1 MKHERAAVPPALD
14 TPPALHA
21 PPADDAIPALSA
33 AALRL
38 VPWLVAVAFFMEALD
53 TTILNTAVPTIA
65 AALAV
70 PPLSMKA
77 VLASYTLSLAVFIPI
92 SGWTAN
98 RFGTRRVFAAAIGTF
113 TAGSFLCGLSSN
125 IHLLV
130 AFRVLQGLGGAMML
144 PVGRLTMVRSF
155 PKSQL
160 IRAMA
165 FVAIPGLVGPMLGP
179 VIGGI
184 IIGYV
189 HWSVI
194 FFVNVPIGI
203 VGLWMV
209 YRHLPD
215 FREEVHLPLDFVGFV
230 LFGSGVALLSY
241 VLEVFGDHALS
252 VREITGLLAIA
263 AALLAAYA
271 VNTSRTQHPLLR
283 LGLLGIRTFR
293 TSVLGSFLTRLGL
306 GGMPFLLPLL
316 YQIGF
321 GYTPIESGLLIMPQ
335 AVAAMSLKL
344 SMPRLLRAFGYRR
357 VLIVN
362 TLGIGGMILLFC
374 TLQITTPIWVLVPML
389 FLFGFLQSLQY
400 TSMNTLAYSDID
412 EEQASYASTL
422 ASTMQQMSLSF
433 AVAAAS
439 LATEMF
445 VPVGRSANA
454 QQMIHGLHLA
464 FLLLGGWTILST
476 LTFTALEER
485 DGEAVSRHRVT
496 RP

>member
-1 MKHERAAVPPALD
+1 MKPD
-14 TPPALHA
+14 G
-21 PPADDAIPALSA
+21 SA
-33 AALRL
+33 AALDPPPTEGACPSQDAAVLRL
-38 VPWLVAVAFFMEALD
+38 LPWLVAVAFFMEALD

-65 AALAV
+65 AALGV

-113 TAGSFLCGLSSN
+113 TAGSFLCGLSSD

-130 AFRVLQGLGGAMML
+130 VLRIVQGIGGAMMI

-179 VIGGI
+179 VIGGF
-184 IIGYV
+184 IIGYL

-203 VGLWMV
+203 AGLWMV
-209 YRHLPD
+209 YRHLPN
-215 FREEVHLPLDFVGFV
+215 FRSNVETPLDFVGFV

-241 VLEVFGDHALS
+241 VLEVFGDHSLS
-252 VREITGLLAIA
+252 AREITGLLVIA
-263 AALLAAYA
+263 AALLVAYGI
-271 VNTSRTQHPLLR
+271 NTARTPHPLLR
-283 LGLLGIRTFR
+283 LDLFGIRTFR
-293 TSVLGSFLTRLGL
+293 TSVTGSFLTRLGL

-316 YQIGF
+316 YQLGF
-321 GYTPIESGLLIMPQ
+321 GYSPIESGLLIMPQ
-335 AVAAMSLKL
+335 AAAAMSLKL
-344 SMPRLLRAFGYRR
+344 TMPRLLRAFGYRR

-362 TLGIGGMILLFC
+362 TLGIGAMILLFC
-374 TLQITTPIWVLVPML
+374 TLEPTTPVWLLVPML

-400 TSMNTLAYSDID
+400 TSMNTLAYSDVD
-412 EEQASYASTL
+412 EEQASFASTL

-439 LATEMF
+439 LTTELF
-445 VPVGRSANA
+445 VPAAGKANA
-454 QQMIHGLHLA
+454 PQMIRGIHLA
-464 FLLLGGWTILST
+464 FLVLGTWTILST
-476 LTFTALEER
+476 LTFAALAER
-485 DGEAVSRHRVT
+485 DGEAVSRHGLT
-496 RP
+496 PS